1 MKKISILILSCL
13 MVSCATSQDANQSQ
27 NKEKNVKDM
36 PTMLVGK
43 QERSALTQAP
53 FNSWFEKNYD
63 SYEIDAAALKTLKPL
78 MKGVEVKIFMGTWCG
93 DSKRET
99 PLFFKIMDAAGV
111 KEKQLTLITM
121 NRSKKTPD
129 NLEEGLNITNVP
141 TFIFYKDGKEINRI
155 VEYPIESLEKD
166 MIAILSGEPYKH
178 AYAE

>member
-1 MKKISILILSCL
+1 M
-13 MVSCATSQDANQSQ
+13 
-27 NKEKNVKDM
+27 
-36 PTMLVGK
+36 
-43 QERSALTQAP
+43 
-53 FNSWFEKNYD
+53 
-63 SYEIDAAALKTLKPL
+63 KTLFSTVLTLFIAMAMIAQDSGTEIQLSNGKTILLGSIPEEAL
-78 MKGVEVKIFMGTWCG
+78 QKAPYSHWYTANYTQYTPDFSSIAQFREELKKYRILIFMGTWCG

-99 PLFFKIMDAAGV
+99 PRFFKIMDAAGV

-166 MIAILSGEPYKH
+166 MIAILNGEPYKH
-178 AYAE
+178 TYAE